1 MHVHAHFP
9 PRFFLS
15 SCNLPFSCPLRK
27 GINFLSSPPSAY
39 TFSSI
44 SSYKKH
50 NFIHKTCICYYEFI
64 YLLAFAKIHIDTEL
78 LYKTKQILIKH
89 QLFFISFIFHVM
101 CHMFLVTEFPNL
113 PSKIVCKGVCQ
124 DFSLLN
130 VWLLPPSGEIYF
142 PCPYLLDGPDQ
153 QNVATEAL

>member
-9 PRFFLS
+9 PHFFLS

-44 SSYKKH
+44 SSYKNH
-50 NFIHKTCICYYEFI
+50 NFINKTCFYEFI
-64 YLLAFAKIHIDTEL
+64 YLLAFAKIHINTEL
-78 LYKTKQILIKH
+78 LYKTKQILNKH
-89 QLFFISFIFHVM
+89 QLLLVSFIFHVM
-101 CHMFLVTEFPNL
+101 CRVFLVTEFPNL
-113 PSKIVCKGVCQ
+113 PSKIVFKGVCQ
-124 DFSLLN
+124 HLSFLN

-153 QNVATEAL
+153 QKVATEVL